1 MSHVCLH
8 AIGRET
14 DRRSLGPL
22 HAGPLPVPRN
32 DNAAGAGR
40 CPACNRPGAIA
51 PTSSEYRGKGLI
63 HHHWLCRSCGHA
75 WITMLHVPV

>member
-1 MSHVCLH
+1 
-8 AIGRET
+8 
-14 DRRSLGPL
+14 
-22 HAGPLPVPRN
+22 VPRN

-63 HHHWLCRSCGHA
+63 HHHWLCRPCGHA
-75 WITMLHVPV
+75 WITVLHVPV